1 MFITLGAILTAA
13 VDDEMIPSNPLR
25 KKSVKAPRATPRKVA
40 PWSGDLV
47 SAIRD
52 GLPERWRVFCDLGA
66 GLGLRQGE
74 ALGLDVG
81 LVEMLRHVV
90 HVRQRLRI
98 VEGCLVLAPPKYG
111 VERDVPLAEPVAQAI
126 AAHLAQFPAVEVLLP
141 WRVPSGKPRRARLL
155 LTTEAGTATRRDIF
169 NHAWRPAVASAGL
182 QLSRATGTHQLR
194 HRYASVLLGSGQVNI
209 RDLAEYMGHS
219 DPAITLR
226 TYIHLLP
233 SAPDRARKAVEDAMA
248 AEGKAVTPARTRRQR
263 R

>member
-98 VEGCLVLAPPKYG
+98 VEGCLVLAPTK
-111 VERDVPLAEPVAQAI
+111 
-126 AAHLAQFPAVEVLLP
+126 
-141 WRVPSGKPRRARLL
+141 
-155 LTTEAGTATRRDIF
+155 
-169 NHAWRPAVASAGL
+169 
-182 QLSRATGTHQLR
+182 
-194 HRYASVLLGSGQVNI
+194 
-209 RDLAEYMGHS
+209 
-219 DPAITLR
+219 
-226 TYIHLLP
+226 
-233 SAPDRARKAVEDAMA
+233 
-248 AEGKAVTPARTRRQR
+248 
-263 R
+263 